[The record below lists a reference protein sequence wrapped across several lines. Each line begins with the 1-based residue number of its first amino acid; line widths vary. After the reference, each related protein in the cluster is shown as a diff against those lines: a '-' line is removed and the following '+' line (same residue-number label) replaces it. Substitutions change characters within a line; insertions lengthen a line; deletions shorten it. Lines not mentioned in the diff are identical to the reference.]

1 MALMPFL
8 QTPHD
13 QNYSDSRVATTVT
26 LVIYPETNPR
36 NPPSTAHADHFVLEN
51 GSGNSPQCRQ
61 ERIEFPSSGNGK
73 NLAES
78 VNAAHWL
85 GNSGYPL
92 HGAERGP
99 YCAIKSNQRRRCLAA
114 RRVSRPFV
122 IPFSLGILRAKQAE
136 QGGGNDIKIV
146 TTQKASEPPK
156 MNDNCCHGLAF
167 MVLPSLPFFRIIVFF
182 SLIRFHRPTAEGNNG
197 RILLQDIEWNKRRTV
212 IPYAR
217 ISVKGEAILR
227 LALTEYGLFFVY
239 LSRATPTWSS
249 SSRFANAAN
258 VWRKGNESASR

>member
-36 NPPSTAHADHFVLEN
+36 NPPSTA
-51 GSGNSPQCRQ
+51 
-61 ERIEFPSSGNGK
+61 PSSGNGK

-99 YCAIKSNQRRRCLAA
+99 YCAIKSNQHRRYLAA
-114 RRVSRPFV
+114 RRVSRPF
-122 IPFSLGILRAKQAE
+122 SLGILRTKQAE
-136 QGGGNDIKIV
+136 RGGGNVGKRDE
-146 TTQKASEPPK
+146 ASEPPK
-156 MNDNCCHGLAF
+156 TNDNCCHGLAF

-182 SLIRFHRPTAEGNNG
+182 SFTLIRFNRPTAEGNNG
-197 RILLQDIEWNKRRTV
+197 RILLQDIEWNKRRT
-212 IPYAR
+212 
-217 ISVKGEAILR
+217 LR
-227 LALTEYGLFFVY
+227 QDL
-239 LSRATPTWSS
+239 R
-249 SSRFANAAN
+249 
-258 VWRKGNESASR
+258 